1 MDDVRTPI
9 VWNKPKPRIYN
20 YNQEITGC
28 FYQVCYSK
36 VLNTNNNKNIP
47 LTFFSP
53 CLTMLTQ
60 RKGRGFSSRNQ
71 LRKFTCQSPQSWPS
85 WIIPSANSIKDLK
98 LDSLTHF
105 RGVRSCGSGERHS
118 ALIKGYSQMT
128 KESNSMTGS
137 EFKRYTLFASYLTIA
152 FMLSVRTFNSFVR
165 GSKDNTTLEAKLTSA
180 MLRNAFRSINYP
192 FPLGF

>member
-36 VLNTNNNKNIP
+36 VLKTNNDKNIL

-71 LRKFTCQSPQSWPS
+71 QRKFTCQSPQSWPS
-85 WIIPSANSIKDLK
+85 WIIPSANSMKEFK

-137 EFKRYTLFASYLTIA
+137 VFKRYCVCFLPHIRFYA
-152 FMLSVRTFNSFVR
+152 FSPHF
-165 GSKDNTTLEAKLTSA
+165 
-180 MLRNAFRSINYP
+180 
-192 FPLGF
+192 